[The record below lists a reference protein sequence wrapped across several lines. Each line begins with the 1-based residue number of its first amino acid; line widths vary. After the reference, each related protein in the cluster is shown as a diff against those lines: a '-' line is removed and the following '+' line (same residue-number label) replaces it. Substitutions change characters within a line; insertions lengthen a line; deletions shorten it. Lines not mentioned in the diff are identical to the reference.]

1 MIILRVYCADYMTV
15 ETNTQLG
22 KIVLAI
28 AEKGYGDVFDEV
40 LLITVII
47 LTANMTLIMVTMM
60 LVMYRVGLWEGQQ
73 DSFVGFGSGV
83 LMLIFSLKE
92 WLGRK
97 HEANLGKVSFKCAM
111 VMSIRYDVQLVE
123 VVKIITFGY

>member
-1 MIILRVYCADYMTV
+1 MRF

-22 KIVLAI
+22 KLVLAI

-40 LLITVII
+40 LLITVMINHDP
-47 LTANMTLIMVTMM
+47 LGSGRGS
-60 LVMYRVGLWEGQQ
+60 Y
-73 DSFVGFGSGV
+73 DSSVGFRSGV
-83 LMLIFSLKE
+83 LMLIFS

-97 HEANLGKVSFKCAM
+97 QEANLGKVSFKCAM

-123 VVKIITFGY
+123 VLEIIILDIRNSSATENQM